1 MKWSRIPAKAELL
14 IERVKTREGYHLFF
28 YPFAGKLV
36 HEGLAALFAYRLSRL
51 QPISFSIASNDYGFE
66 LLSPDPAPLEQSLA
80 ADVSLLSPQNL
91 LADIMASLNEV
102 EMAKRQFRGI
112 ARVAGLVFQGYP
124 GKGKSVK
131 QVQASS
137 NLFYDV
143 FVKYDPDNLL
153 LGQAHR
159 EVLERQLEQSR
170 LRKTLARLSSEQVIV
185 VDVKRPTPFSFPLLV
200 DRLREQLSSEKLA
213 DRIRRMQVSLEK
225 AAGGVPQI

>member
-1 MKWSRIPAKAELL
+1 
-14 IERVKTREGYHLFF
+14 
-28 YPFAGKLV
+28 
-36 HEGLAALFAYRLSRL
+36 
-51 QPISFSIASNDYGFE
+51 
-66 LLSPDPAPLEQSLA
+66 
-80 ADVSLLSPQNL
+80 
-91 LADIMASLNEV
+91 
-102 EMAKRQFRGI
+102 MAKRQFRGI